1 MVWCGPGPAPL
12 RNSGDMPPAP
22 VEAGSLHDRLLSG
35 GATLTRTQ
43 VSKPA
48 MVEASHVLEDLVL
61 AAGDHDDVVC
71 VSCFQ
76 HERAWRAERE
86 RYARLAERA
95 RVVAVHT
102 AGAPLASQPPPG
114 PVRVAT
120 VAPGHPFAGEW
131 FVVVLGA
138 TLSVTL
144 CGRDL
149 SGVPTPRVPEP
160 ARRFDVLV
168 STDPAVTADA
178 LRHVGGELGLPHG
191 DLVPARV
198 PAPAG
203 QDARLLAGMLRR
215 LDAFRRAEAAARQ
228 ASARLHE
235 QAASASERERRR
247 LAETLHDDSLQYLLA
262 AQQDLQEEGDDA
274 LAAARENLG
283 RGLRNLRQTL
293 RPLYFS
299 SQETADLAP
308 RVEMLAEAYRRRHGR
323 AVDVTVDPAAA
334 GLADEHVAALVRELL
349 TNAGKHAAAEH
360 VTIVV
365 GRDALGDVL
374 VEVSDDGV
382 GMDPERLRVAPDAG
396 HIGLALAAER
406 VAARGGSWRVETAP
420 GRGTTVRA
428 TLRAER
434 AG

>member
-1 MVWCGPGPAPL
+1 MSPAP
-12 RNSGDMPPAP
+12 A
-22 VEAGSLHDRLLSG
+22 EAGSLHDRLLAG
-35 GATLTRTQ
+35 GITLTRTQ

-48 MVEASHVLEDLVL
+48 MVEASHLLEDLVL
-61 AAGDHDDVVC
+61 AAGDDDDVVC

-76 HERAWRAERE
+76 HERAWRAQRE

-102 AGAPLASQPPPG
+102 AGSPAVSQPTPG

-120 VAPGHPFAGEW
+120 VAPEHPFAGEW
-131 FVVVLGA
+131 FVVLLGA

-149 SGVPTPRVPEP
+149 TGVPTPHVPEP

-178 LRHVGGELGLPHG
+178 LRHVGGELGLSAG
-191 DLVPARV
+191 DLVPSRV

-215 LDAFRRAEAAARQ
+215 LDAFRQAEAVARQ

-235 QAASASERERRR
+235 QAASASEHERRR

-262 AQQDLQEEGDDA
+262 AQQDLQEAGDDA
-274 LAAARENLG
+274 LAAARENLAQG
-283 RGLRNLRQTL
+283 VRNLRRTL
-293 RPLYFS
+293 RPLYLS
-299 SQETADLAP
+299 SQETADLGP
-308 RVEMLAEAYRRRHGR
+308 RVEQLAEAYRRRHGR
-323 AVDVTVDPAAA
+323 AVDVTVDPSAA
-334 GLADEHVAALVRELL
+334 GSMDDHVAALVRELL

-365 GRDALGDVL
+365 GRTERGEVL

-382 GMDPERLRVAPDAG
+382 GMDPERLRVAPSTG

-406 VAARGGSWRVETAP
+406 VAGLGGTWRVDTAP
-420 GRGTTVRA
+420 GRGTSVRI
-428 TLRAER
+428 TLWAET